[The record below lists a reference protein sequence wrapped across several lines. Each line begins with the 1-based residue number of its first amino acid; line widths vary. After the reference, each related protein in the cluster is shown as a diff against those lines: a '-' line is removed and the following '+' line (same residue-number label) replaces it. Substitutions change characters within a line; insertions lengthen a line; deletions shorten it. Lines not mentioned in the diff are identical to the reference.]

1 MEKKSLSPE
10 KKAEIPMIIDTIKK
24 PKPASNP
31 ENLVVMPVAQFE
43 IPIENHQNIVSN
55 AENNNII
62 PGIGGLSQ
70 QAIGI
75 INFNDSDEE
84 QDNRN

>member
-10 KKAEIPMIIDTIKK
+10 KKTEIPMIIDTIKK
-24 PKPASNP
+24 PKPAANP
-31 ENLVVMPVAQFE
+31 ENVEIVMPGPQYE

-84 QDNRN
+84 QDR

>member
-1 MEKKSLSPE
+1 MEKKSLSPD

-24 PKPASNP
+24 PKPAANP
-31 ENLVVMPVAQFE
+31 ENLEVVMPVAHFE

-75 INFNDSDEE
+75 INFNDSEEE
-84 QDNRN
+84 QDR